1 MRCKELSVQWWHPK
15 NQSCGVIWSLLGA
28 LATQISNGDGAPKN
42 FAAGNLF
49 LSRLFLPFSVMQW
62 FSVFAP
68 YSANKPPFPETAP
81 KTPGNFLHHQRRE
94 RERKKK
100 FCLEKPN
107 EKKFAL

>member
-1 MRCKELSVQWWHPK
+1 MQWWHPK

-28 LATQISNGDGAPKN
+28 LATQISDVDGAQKN

-68 YSANKPPFPETAP
+68 YSANKPPFPETAW
-81 KTPGNFLHHQRRE
+81 KFLTPSK
-94 RERKKK
+94 ERKRE
-100 FCLEKPN
+100 EK
-107 EKKFAL
+107 EILSRKT